1 MTTVSPAPSA
11 APTNPSGTPAP
22 RPPGFWRATWIVA
35 ALELRQRR
43 RSRTLW
49 ILGAIWFVLIGIVTA
64 VTWYMLSLT
73 AEAMEQEIDAY
84 PLFSLIVYFVLLFGS
99 LVAPALSAG
108 SISSERSGGTLA
120 TTQVTL
126 ISTGSILAGKALA
139 SWITGIAFL
148 VVAAPFVI
156 VSVALAQASVLQ
168 LFIAILALMLQIGLF
183 TLMGV
188 GLSALISSPL
198 FAIVTAYLLVALL
211 SIGTLIAFA
220 LATGTTTRYED
231 VEYQTYSEQYY
242 EDLDACQEKLG
253 YTEESYTE
261 CEESLPPEC
270 VTETMSIPI
279 VSTDKFWWILAMNP
293 YVTVG
298 DMVYVQTDD
307 YPRDL
312 FGMIA
317 YSVRTMQKP
326 PAESQGWD
334 DCGPSVRYTATYESP
349 VATELKG
356 TVPVW
361 WIGVTLQLVI
371 AGGLLWGGYR
381 RLHTPAAKIPKGTR
395 IA

>member
-1 MTTVSPAPSA
+1 MTTASP
-11 APTNPSGTPAP
+11 GTTSTPVPAP
-22 RPPGFWRATWIVA
+22 RRPGFWRATWIVA

-49 ILGAIWFVLIGIVTA
+49 ILGAVWFVLIGIVTA
-64 VTWYMLSLT
+64 VTWSMLSLS
-73 AEAMEQEIDAY
+73 ADAMEQEIDAY

-139 SWITGIAFL
+139 SWLTGIAFL

-156 VSVALAQASVLQ
+156 LSMALARADVLQ
-168 LFIAILALMLQIGLF
+168 LGLAILALMLQIGLF
-183 TLMGV
+183 TAMGV

-220 LATGTTTRYED
+220 LATGTTTRYEEVD
-231 VEYQTYSEQYY
+231 YRTYTEQYY
-242 EDLDACQEKLG
+242 QDLDACQEKLD
-253 YTEESYTE
+253 YSEESYEE
-261 CEESLPPEC
+261 CARSVPEEC
-270 VTETMSIPI
+270 VDQTMTVP
-279 VSTDKFWWILAMNP
+279 VVATDTFWWILAMNP
-293 YVTVG
+293 YVTVA
-298 DMVYVQTDD
+298 DLVYVASEDAPT
-307 YPRDL
+307 DL

-317 YSVRTMQKP
+317 VSVRTMQKP
-326 PAESQGWD
+326 SEQLTQWSDCGSAVQYSGPYESQLSD
-334 DCGPSVRYTATYESP
+334 TLT
-349 VATELKG
+349 G
-356 TVPVW
+356 TVPTW
-361 WIGVTLQLVI
+361 WIGLSLQLAL

-381 RLHTPAAKIPKGTR
+381 RLDTPAAKIPAGTR
-395 IA
+395 VA

>member
-1 MTTVSPAPSA
+1 MTTVAPVST
-11 APTNPSGTPAP
+11 PPS
-22 RPPGFWRATWIVA
+22 FWRATWIVA
-35 ALELRQRR
+35 SLELRQRR

-73 AEAMEQEIDAY
+73 AEAMDQAIDAY

-156 VSVALAQASVLQ
+156 LSVALAQAPVLQ
-168 LFIAILALMLQIGLF
+168 LFIAILALMVQIGLF

-242 EDLDACQEKLG
+242 QDLDACQEKLG
-253 YTEESYTE
+253 YTEESYTT
-261 CEESLPPEC
+261 CEREIAPEC
-270 VTETMSIPI
+270 VTETMSVP
-279 VSTDKFWWILAMNP
+279 VVTTDKFWWILAMNP

-298 DMVYVQTDD
+298 DMVYVKTSE
-307 YPRDL
+307 YPQDL

-317 YSVRTMQKP
+317 YAVRIMQKP
-326 PAESQGWD
+326 PLESEGWD
-334 DCGPSVRYTATYESP
+334 DCGPGVQDQDTSAYEATD
-349 VATELKG
+349 ELEG

-361 WIGVTLQLVI
+361 WIGLTLQLVI